1 MPYTEREIYNIL
13 FTYISD
19 IRARIL
25 HSASPKIH
33 GYCCQNTCKSLGKP
47 VKWNNW
53 TLIYWIQDA
62 TNKNWKGGMFLKLGL
77 VISMLF
83 MFYIFMASM
92 SLSQLNGCVRK
103 MLRPHSLK
111 KIRRKKL
118 LMGNHSD
125 IILIGLLFFVSL
137 FPWQSIFSINNQD
150 MMSDYISFILI

>member
-1 MPYTEREIYNIL
+1 MRKRQWLTQKNLMSYNEILNMIKIFFFITGEMLDRYVTHYSKYIVYF

-19 IRARIL
+19 INARIL

-92 SLSQLNGCVRK
+92 SLSQLNRNVRK
-103 MLRPHSLK
+103 ILRPHSLK
-111 KIRRKKL
+111 KNKT
-118 LMGNHSD
+118 
-125 IILIGLLFFVSL
+125 
-137 FPWQSIFSINNQD
+137 
-150 MMSDYISFILI
+150 

>member
-1 MPYTEREIYNIL
+1 MSYNEILNTISTFLHYNWWNTYSIKDKYLTLYVKYTVYF

-19 IRARIL
+19 INARIL

-111 KIRRKKL
+111 KNKT
-118 LMGNHSD
+118 
-125 IILIGLLFFVSL
+125 
-137 FPWQSIFSINNQD
+137 
-150 MMSDYISFILI
+150 